1 MTDEELIQS
10 FYHGNQGALA
20 VLFERHNQGVFN
32 FACRM
37 LGNRADAED
46 TASEV
51 FSRLC
56 TSQGKYSPNAAFK
69 TWLYTIARNMCLDKI
84 RNRTKSGSLWVKKQ
98 ETDTYEQIDIPSQ
111 QDGPAHNLEKK
122 EIAQHIKAAIEQ
134 LPSDQREAIILRE
147 YEELSYDEIANI
159 LGCSLANVKVL
170 IYRAR
175 TQLKTTIP
183 SFIKEGQ

>member
-1 MTDEELIQS
+1 MTDEELIHS
-10 FYHGNQGALA
+10 YYDGNQGALA
-20 VLFERHNQGVFN
+20 VIFERHNQGVFS
-32 FACRM
+32 FAWRM

-56 TSQGKYSPNAAFK
+56 TSQARYSPNAAFK
-69 TWLYTIARNMCLDKI
+69 TWLYTIARNVCLDRI
-84 RNRTKSGSLWVKKQ
+84 RSRNKSGSLWVQ
-98 ETDTYEQIDIPSQ
+98 NRETETYEQIDIPSQ
-111 QDGPAHNLEKK
+111 QDGPVQDFLNK
-122 EIAQHIKAAIEQ
+122 EIAQHIRTAIAQ
-134 LPSDQREAIILRE
+134 LPCGQREAIVLRE
-147 YEELSYDEIANI
+147 YEQLSYEEIAHI
-159 LGCSLANVKVL
+159 LGCSLANVRVL

>member
-10 FYHGNQGALA
+10 FYQGNQEALG
-20 VLFERHNQGVFN
+20 VIFERHNHGVFN

-56 TSQGKYSPNAAFK
+56 TSQAKYSPNAAFK
-69 TWLYTIARNMCLDKI
+69 TWLYTIARNICLDKI
-84 RNRTKSGSLWVKKQ
+84 RGRQKSGAMWILKQ
-98 ETDTYEQIDIPSQ
+98 ETDAYEPIDVPSKD
-111 QDGPAHNLEKK
+111 DGPAQNLQKK
-122 EIAQHIKAAIEQ
+122 EIAQHIQTAIGQ
-134 LPSDQREAIILRE
+134 LPTDQREAIVLRE
-147 YEELSYDEIANI
+147 YEGLSYEDIAHI